1 LAAVTVSVEDTPAAT
16 EVGFAEMLTVAGGVL
31 TTFVA
36 PLLTP
41 QPVTPA
47 KKSRATMEANEQKR
61 VPPKRCVRMGCFM

>member
-16 EVGFAEMLTVAGGVL
+16 EVGFAEMLTVAGGIL

-41 QPVTPA
+41 QPVTPMN
-47 KKSRATMEANEQKR
+47 SNATVKANEQKA
-61 VPPKRCVRMGCFM
+61 VPPKRCVGMSCFM